1 MACFLK
7 KYILDETNESIK
19 IKSFSDFKSNLA
31 VYPTE
36 QYDRL
41 IISKKHRI
49 LQRGLDTIPSLFLKR
64 ITSMTSAQKLKNLL
78 ENELLPDL
86 EIAIDELFEEID
98 KAKHATKEQKAD
110 LEELREMRTE
120 CYAIIEEINRD
131 EMDEEEAQELL
142 EEFLEIKTID

>member
-1 MACFLK
+1 
-7 KYILDETNESIK
+7 
-19 IKSFSDFKSNLA
+19 
-31 VYPTE
+31 
-36 QYDRL
+36 
-41 IISKKHRI
+41 
-49 LQRGLDTIPSLFLKR
+49 
-64 ITSMTSAQKLKNLL
+64 MTSAQKLKNLL

-142 EEFLEIKTID
+142 EEFLEIKTIDEIE